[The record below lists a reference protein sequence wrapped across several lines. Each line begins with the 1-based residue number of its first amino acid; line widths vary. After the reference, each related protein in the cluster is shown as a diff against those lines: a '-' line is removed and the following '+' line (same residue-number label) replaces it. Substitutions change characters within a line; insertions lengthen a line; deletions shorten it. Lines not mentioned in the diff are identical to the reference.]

1 MWFSSWRRN
10 PTSNRVR
17 RTQHRRAGPHFQLR
31 LEALEDRTL
40 LSSGLILTNLVPV
53 SGATDPF
60 ANNTNDQPSTQRG
73 TLYSNSTV
81 EPQVAVDPQ
90 NPNYAV
96 AVWMQD
102 RWSTGGARGLMASV
116 TFDASDQNATWSS
129 PVVIPGISATSE
141 PTNNID
147 YLRASDPWVSIG
159 PDGTVYIS
167 ALSATLGPAIP
178 VPADT
183 AVKAITAA
191 LNSNNPNN
199 PIQFGTPS
207 NLITN
212 TSPFPLD
219 EFDDKPSITADPNK
233 PGYAYAVWDQL
244 DFPSNQAGFDAF
256 HAGVAI
262 RENLFFS
269 MTTDGGSNWSP
280 AQNVTNFQKLNS
292 AFGNQIVVEP
302 DGTLVDVCTLFNG
315 SGNQAPQ
322 SGQTTLAVIRSTD
335 GGHTWSDP
343 ITGPAIEAIGITDPN
358 TGQPVRDGEYIL
370 DVAADPNN
378 GNLYAVWA
386 DGRFS
391 NFSHEDIA
399 FSMSTN
405 GGLTWSNPIKVNQ
418 TPTNIPAGNQQA
430 FTPSVAVAASGTVA
444 VSYYDFRNNTGGPGL
459 ATDYWLVHA
468 SSGFTNPTSW
478 QGSEQLLTTTSFNME
493 NAPSAGGLF
502 LGDYQGLSAGG
513 VGENGFYS
521 LFGQAN
527 ATAGTSTIW
536 FRDPSPATMP
546 AATGPASSVALP
558 VRPSALGSLADS
570 ENSVQSSLSS
580 MLMSMLS
587 DTQSDWDSLVT
598 SLVREWR
605 TAWMG
610 LADQILAAEETIW
623 SSYLSHSEDLPT

>member
-1 MWFSSWRRN
+1 MWFSSWLRRR
-10 PTSNRVR
+10 PPNRVR
-17 RTQHRRAGPHFQLR
+17 RAQHRAAARRVRPR
-31 LEALEDRTL
+31 LEALEERTL
-40 LSSGLILTNLVPV
+40 LSDGLTLTNLVQV
-53 SGATDPF
+53 SGTSDPF

-73 TLYSNSTV
+73 HLYPNSTV

-116 TFDASDQNATWSS
+116 TFDASDQNASWSN

-141 PTNNID
+141 SPGNSD

-183 AVKAITAA
+183 AVKAITAT
-191 LNSNNPNN
+191 LNPNSPNN

-212 TSPFPLD
+212 VSPFPLD
-219 EFDDKPSITADPNK
+219 EFDDKPSITANPNK

-244 DFPSNQAGFDAF
+244 DFPSNQAALDAF

-269 MTTDGGSNWSP
+269 MTTDGGATWSA
-280 AQNVTNFQKLNS
+280 AQNVTNFQNLNS
-292 AFGNQIVVEP
+292 AFGNQLVVEP
-302 DGTLVDVCTLFNG
+302 DGTLVDVCTIFNG

-322 SGQTTLAVIRSTD
+322 AGQTTLAVIRSAD
-335 GGHTWSDP
+335 GGHTWSAP
-343 ITGPAIEAIGITDPN
+343 IIGPAVEDIGIADPN
-358 TGQPVRDGEYIL
+358 TGQHVRDGEYIL
-370 DVAADPNN
+370 DVATDPNN

-391 NFSHEDIA
+391 KFTHEDIA
-399 FSMSTN
+399 FSMSTD
-405 GGLTWSNPIKVNQ
+405 GGQTWSNPIKVNQ
-418 TPTNIPAGNQQA
+418 TPTNIPVGDQQA
-430 FTPSVAVAASGTVA
+430 FTPSVAVAANGTVA
-444 VSYYDFRNNTGGPGL
+444 ISYYDFRNNANPALGPGSW
-459 ATDYWLVHA
+459 TDYFLVHA
-468 SSGFTNPTSW
+468 SGNFTNPASW
-478 QGSEQLLTTTSFNME
+478 QGSEQPLTNTSFNME

-513 VGENGFYS
+513 SGENNFFA
-521 LFGQAN
+521 LFGQAG
-527 ATAGTSTIW
+527 TTSGTSTIG

-546 AATGPASSVALP
+546 A
-558 VRPSALGSLADS
+558 SLAGVPL
-570 ENSVQSSLSS
+570 NPPALSS
-580 MLMSMLS
+580 PANIENPVQPVLPSLLMSMLS
-587 DTQSDWDSLVT
+587 DAEKEWDALVASLVQ
-598 SLVREWR
+598 EWR
-605 TAWMG
+605 VMWLN
-610 LADQILAAEETIW
+610 LADQILAAEGASLAEN
-623 SSYLSHSEDLPT
+623 

>member
-10 PTSNRVR
+10 RTSNRVR
-17 RTQHRRAGPHFQLR
+17 RTQQRRAGPRFRPR
-31 LEALEDRTL
+31 LEALEERTL
-40 LSSGLILTNLVPV
+40 LSNGLNLTNLVQV
-53 SGATDPF
+53 SGTSDPF

-73 TLYSNSTV
+73 ALYPNSAV

-116 TFDASDQNATWSS
+116 TFDASDQNATWSN

-141 PTNNID
+141 TSNFD

-159 PDGTVYIS
+159 PDGTVYVS
-167 ALSATLGPAIP
+167 ALSATLGPDIP

-183 AVKAITAA
+183 AVKAITAT
-191 LNSNNPNN
+191 LNPNN
-199 PIQFGTPS
+199 PSNPIQFSTPS

-219 EFDDKPSITADPNK
+219 EFDDKPSITADPSK

-244 DFPSNQAGFDAF
+244 DFPSNQAALDAF

-269 MTTDGGSNWSP
+269 MTTNGGATWTP
-280 AQNVTNFQKLNS
+280 AQNVTSFQNLYS

-302 DGTLVDVCTLFNG
+302 DGTLVDVCTIFNG
-315 SGNQAPQ
+315 SGSQPPQ
-322 SGQTTLAVIRSTD
+322 VGQTTLAVLRSTD
-335 GGHTWSDP
+335 GGQTWSAP
-343 ITGPAIEAIGITDPN
+343 ILGPAVEAIGIADPN
-358 TGQPVRDGEYIL
+358 TGQHVRDGEYIL
-370 DVAADPNN
+370 DVAADPSN

-391 NFSHEDIA
+391 NFTHEDIA

-405 GGLTWSNPIKVNQ
+405 GGQTWSDPIKANQ

-430 FTPSVAVAASGTVA
+430 FTPSVAVAANGTVA
-444 VSYYDFRNNTGGPGL
+444 VGYYDFRNNTGGPGL
-459 ATDYWLVHA
+459 PTDYWLVHA
-468 SSGFTNPTSW
+468 GSDFTNPASW
-478 QGSEQLLTTTSFNME
+478 QGNEQQLTTSSFNME

-513 VGENGFYS
+513 TGGNNFFA
-521 LFGQAN
+521 LFGQAG
-527 ATAGTSTIW
+527 TTSGTSSIW
-536 FRDPSPATMP
+536 FRDPAPAAMP
-546 AATGPASSVALP
+546 AATGTASSAELAVNAPALSSLAAVDDSVQPALP
-558 VRPSALGSLADS
+558 SLLTSMFS
-570 ENSVQSSLSS
+570 E
-580 MLMSMLS
+580 
-587 DTQSDWDSLVT
+587 TQKDWDSLLA
-598 SLVREWR
+598 SLVQEWR
-605 TAWMG
+605 AAWMD
-610 LADQILAAEETIW
+610 LADQIFVAEGAIW
-623 SSYLSHSEDLPT
+623 SSDLFQMERLLV